1 MKYNRIGLDDVFSF
15 VVDQVAQN
23 CIPYLVADYEELLP
37 CFFCYLQN
45 LNDILNAIN
54 SFFVQQNKGVV
65 QLSFISYI
73 FELGMGYPCNHFHSL

>member
-1 MKYNRIGLDDVFSF
+1 MKKNRIGLDDVFSF
-15 VVDQVAQN
+15 VVDQIAQN

-45 LNDILNAIN
+45 LNDILNAVD

-65 QLSFISYI
+65 
-73 FELGMGYPCNHFHSL
+73 